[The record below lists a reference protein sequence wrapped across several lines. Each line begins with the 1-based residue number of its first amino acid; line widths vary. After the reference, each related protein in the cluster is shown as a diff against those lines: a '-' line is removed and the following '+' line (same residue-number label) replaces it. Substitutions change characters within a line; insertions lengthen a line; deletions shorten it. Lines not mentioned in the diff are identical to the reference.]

1 MSELLSST
9 ALDGEVMQEKGG
21 GEVGQEAGGEGLASG
36 RGQEKEG
43 AGKEQEGWMR
53 QEQER
58 WLREDQEGGGE
69 GEGEEDKMGEQAEA
83 GEGSS
88 KKLSKKQRQVKE
100 KEEKKERY
108 RAAAL
113 GWGTGQF
120 SSLHACAKSFG
131 VDTSILHRGIVET
144 GGLFPGKGRFSTLL
158 KKNEEEMVA
167 NHVRHMATIGYGV
180 TWPGLRC
187 LLQEV
192 LLSLTAANPS
202 RKTGLEDRNQL
213 PSTSYVQ
220 RFAARIGLSLR
231 KTSAISKGRA
241 VISPVDIKLWFADI
255 SSFLDRRPDLL
266 VALQDPR
273 RVFNQDETACEL
285 GVGSQWVLAGKNTK
299 QVFGVTSSTREHV
312 TMSFTVNAAGEM
324 VPPRAV
330 FAGLRDMARIRLKDL
345 PKDGRT
351 GQWCF
356 SYSENGWVKA
366 DTFLDII
373 NDLAK

>member
-1 MSELLSST
+1 MKQ
-9 ALDGEVMQEKGG
+9 EVRGWHHEGGWHQER
-21 GEVGQEAGGEGLASG
+21 G
-36 RGQEKEG
+36 REG
-43 AGKEQEGWMR
+43 AGGM
-53 QEQER
+53 
-58 WLREDQEGGGE
+58 DEGGAGDMVEGGPGGRGE

-88 KKLSKKQRQVKE
+88 KKLSKKQRQVKD

-241 VISPVDIKLWFADI
+241 VISPVNIKLWFADI

-266 VALQDPR
+266 VNGLYMSDFPTDI
-273 RVFNQDETACEL
+273 RVTRQLLEAARD
-285 GVGSQWVLAGKNTK
+285 
-299 QVFGVTSSTREHV
+299 SS
-312 TMSFTVNAAGEM
+312 
-324 VPPRAV
+324 
-330 FAGLRDMARIRLKDL
+330 K
-345 PKDGRT
+345 
-351 GQWCF
+351 
-356 SYSENGWVKA
+356 SYTYTYSLS
-366 DTFLDII
+366 D
-373 NDLAK
+373 